1 LTLIS
6 FFVTIIFIFWRPG
19 GLNEAVPASL
29 GAILVLLCGTV
40 SFHDLGDIGSKVT
53 GASITIISTMIMA
66 IALESFGFFNW
77 AAAKL
82 LHRAKGSG
90 IRLFWLTNLLCFS
103 MTLFLNNDGSVL
115 ITTPILLLVL
125 QYLGLKRHQ
134 KTPYLISGVLI
145 ATAAS
150 TPIGVSNIVNL
161 ISLKMIG
168 MDLYLYTNMMFIP
181 GTLGLVF
188 MAFLLFAVFYR
199 RLPKQLP
206 DIPVHFDSLEHK
218 RYHPLQPP
226 PDPTQNSRTNI
237 MFCVLAF
244 VLFVR
249 ISLFAASYNGISVS
263 LVAVISSVILLGWRW
278 FYLKIGPADLLRKAP
293 WHIFIFA
300 FTMYIIIYGLHNIG
314 LTALLVQSIEPYVS
328 QNIAHAASIMGIAT
342 SVLSNLFNNHPALMI
357 STLTLTEMSIDPLTV
372 KIIYLANIIG
382 SDIGSLLLPIGTLAT
397 LIWMHIIRQHGEKV
411 SWSEYIKTTII
422 VVPLT
427 VVFTITVLYVWIS
440 WIYL

>member
-1 LTLIS
+1 
-6 FFVTIIFIFWRPG
+6 
-19 GLNEAVPASL
+19 
-29 GAILVLLCGTV
+29 
-40 SFHDLGDIGSKVT
+40 
-53 GASITIISTMIMA
+53 
-66 IALESFGFFNW
+66 
-77 AAAKL
+77 
-82 LHRAKGSG
+82 
-90 IRLFWLTNLLCFS
+90 
-103 MTLFLNNDGSVL
+103 MTLFLNNDGAVL

-244 VLFVR
+244 VLFV
-249 ISLFAASYNGISVS
+249 GSVCLRLLTTAYPFRS
-263 LVAVISSVILLGWRW
+263 WLSSVQSSCLAGD
-278 FYLKIGPADLLRKAP
+278 G
-293 WHIFIFA
+293 FI
-300 FTMYIIIYGLHNIG
+300 
-314 LTALLVQSIEPYVS
+314 
-328 QNIAHAASIMGIAT
+328 
-342 SVLSNLFNNHPALMI
+342 
-357 STLTLTEMSIDPLTV
+357 
-372 KIIYLANIIG
+372 
-382 SDIGSLLLPIGTLAT
+382 
-397 LIWMHIIRQHGEKV
+397 
-411 SWSEYIKTTII
+411 
-422 VVPLT
+422 
-427 VVFTITVLYVWIS
+427 
-440 WIYL
+440 